1 MANKKEA
8 KYPARLAI
16 AICERIYSK
25 KIYPGTWANWR
36 KWAECSGARMLT
48 EGQMLK
54 LAAIASLR
62 KAHPTNELDSLRI
75 DYAVANANPLICKA
89 LMELEAAKFV
99 TGGQAIALL
108 GVPRAT
114 AYRRMKAFSAR
125 SVYRLEDLAIDL
137 GVAA

>member
-1 MANKKEA
+1 MASKKEA

-16 AICERIYSK
+16 AICERIYGK

-62 KAHPTNELDSLRI
+62 KTHPTNELDVLRI
-75 DYAVANANPLICKA
+75 DYAVATANPLIRKA
-89 LMELEAAKFV
+89 LMELEASKFV
-99 TGGQAIALL
+99 TGGQAIAIL
-108 GVPRAT
+108 GIPRAT
-114 AYRRMKAFSAR
+114 AYRRMKTFSAR
-125 SVYRLEDLAIDL
+125 SVYKLEDIANDL